1 MMGMM
6 NEIIEFVK
14 LSKEMHPEAFE
25 KDGFRDIWDNPH
37 NYTDVELDYY
47 LKLRTMA
54 RTYNIE
60 K

>member
-14 LSKEMHPEAFE
+14 LSKKMHPEAFDKE
-25 KDGFRDIWDNPH
+25 GFKDIWDNPH

-47 LKLRTMA
+47 LKLRTVSKM
-54 RTYNIE
+54 ISVD
-60 K
+60 